1 MLVRWDA
8 TGGWFPNNAQGQY
21 NETPQSNGLE
31 HYAEQGMSAPADGGG
46 VTGEYETGGGYAEY
60 TYVMD

>member
-31 HYAEQGMSAPADGGG
+31 HYAEQGMSAP
-46 VTGEYETGGGYAEY
+46 GEYETGGYAEY